1 MSVNVNVPAVV
12 GVPLRTPLC
21 GLIVSPGGR
30 LFAVGAMKMGGNPPV
45 VDMTA
50 L

>member
-1 MSVNVNVPAVV
+1 MRVNVNVPAVV

-21 GLIVSPGGR
+21 GLMVSPGGR
-30 LFAVGAMKMGGNPPV
+30 LFAVGAMRMGGNPPV
-45 VDMTA
+45 MEMIA